1 MTQTFFIQ
9 IMQESLLLVLL
20 LSAPALGAAMIIG
33 LVIGVLQAATQ
44 IQEQTLSFVPKII
57 SVFAVLIIFGSWLL
71 NTLVT
76 FTTDLYN
83 QLPGLVR

>member
-33 LVIGVLQAATQ
+33 LIIGVLQAATQ

>member
-1 MTQTFFIQ
+1 MTQTYFLQ

>member
-33 LVIGVLQAATQ
+33 LIIGVLQAATQ

-76 FTTDLYN
+76 FTKDLYN